1 MLTAEP
7 SRRADPIFEIEV
19 RRLTSRLAVGLLR
32 SLGAAHLNRIVTL
45 ADHVR
50 EQMLSGPRPD
60 NEPALRLE
68 VLRHADQW
76 LAEHGPVR
84 FASPLE
90 ATPDDLLEAL
100 LWSTHGALPP
110 RVSNAVILR
119 SLLAVPVTESA
130 QILGIP
136 ALDVNPLVHRA
147 VRRAKAFGLDVR
159 RPGPQELRRGIM
171 TANLRLRG
179 LANRI
184 ARSSV
189 GRAHPLAQLLIEEWV
204 DLVRGG
210 GRSWRISRQC
220 RIASRT

>member
-7 SRRADPIFEIEV
+7 VTRANPIFEIEV

-32 SLGAAHLNRIVTL
+32 SLGAAHLDQIVTL

-50 EQMLSGPRPD
+50 DRMLSGPRP
-60 NEPALRLE
+60 ETELALRLE
-68 VLRHADQW
+68 ILRHADRW
-76 LAEHGPVR
+76 LTEHGPVR

-90 ATPDDLLEAL
+90 ATPDDLLVAL

-110 RVSNAVILR
+110 RVSDAVILR
-119 SLLAVPVTESA
+119 SLLAVPVGESA

-136 ALDVNPLVHRA
+136 ALAVDPLVQRA
-147 VRRAKAFGLDVR
+147 VRRAKAFGLDLR
-159 RPGPQELRRGIM
+159 RPGPQELRRGVM

-184 ARSSV
+184 ARSTV
-189 GRAHPLAQLLIEEWV
+189 GRAHPFAQLLIEEWV

-210 GRSWRISRQC
+210 GRRRKPPILAES
-220 RIASRT
+220 A